1 MPVAGTHAV
10 ILFLA
15 LAALVALR
23 AFFSAGEAALIQLR
37 PSRVNQL
44 LEAGEPGAAAIAKL
58 QRRLR
63 RALVATQLGSVLA
76 LVAFGWAGRGLAERL
91 APLTVTA
98 AGSLPQAW
106 LDLLVFLVMVLVA
119 TLFGG
124 LAPKAW
130 VLHSPERS
138 ALRLAPLLAALSRS
152 LAPLL
157 GLVERLGALLLRL
170 LGLPRNWDELVPV
183 LSAGELETLIET
195 GSVTGLLPDE
205 RNILEG
211 VFSLRDTR
219 VREVMVPRSGMVTL
233 PLEVS
238 FAELMRAVHDT
249 AHARFPVIGRSLD
262 DVRGLLDLR
271 HLADPIA
278 RGLLQ
283 PDSPLAPYVRPV
295 VQVQESASLAELLPL
310 IRSGQPLLVVVDEHG
325 GTEGLVTVADLT
337 SEIVGEEEDPRE
349 PHQDITTLGEGSWSV
364 AGDLEIF
371 ELNRQLPL
379 PLPEAEDHHTLA
391 GFLLERL
398 QHIPAAGEGLRWQGY
413 QFQILAMDGPR
424 IERVQIDRPPEP
436 APADPQ
442 APADDAER

>member
-1 MPVAGTHAV
+1 MQLV
-10 ILFLA
+10 FLA
-15 LAALVALR
+15 VLVLLL
-23 AFFSAGEAALIQLR
+23 AFFAAGEMALIRLR
-37 PSRVNQL
+37 PSRVAQL
-44 LEAGEPGAAAIAKL
+44 VEAGEPGAEAVAKL

-63 RALVATQLGSVLA
+63 RALVATQLGTVLA
-76 LVAFGWAGRGLAERL
+76 LLALGWAGRGLAERVEL
-91 APLTVTA
+91 ARALA
-98 AGSLPQAW
+98 LPQAW
-106 LDLLVFLVMVLVA
+106 VDAGVFLLLVLVA
-119 TLFGG
+119 SLLGG

-130 VLHSPERS
+130 VLHRPEHS
-138 ALRLAPLLAALSRS
+138 ALRLAPLLDALSRS

-157 GLVERLGALLLRL
+157 SLVERLASLLLRL

-183 LSAGELETLIET
+183 LSAGELETLIES
-195 GSVTGLLPDE
+195 GSVTGLMPDE

-211 VFSLRDTR
+211 VFSLRDTL

-233 PLEVS
+233 PVEVT

-249 AHARFPVIGRSLD
+249 AHARFPVIGSSLD

-278 RGLLQ
+278 QGLLQ
-283 PDSPLAPYVRPV
+283 PESPLKPYIRPV
-295 VQVQESASLAELLPL
+295 TQVQESTSLADLLPL

-337 SEIVGEEEDPRE
+337 SEIVGDDDNPLE
-349 PHQDITTLGEGSWSV
+349 PDDDLIPLEPGCWSV

-379 PLPEAEDHHTLA
+379 QLPEAEGHHTLA
-391 GFLLERL
+391 GFVLERL

-413 QFQILAMDGPR
+413 QFRILAMDGPR
-424 IERVQIDRPPEP
+424 IARVQIDCPP
-436 APADPQ
+436 AVDG
-442 APADDAER
+442 